1 MTRSCLPTG
10 SLFII
15 ISFPNSLIYTKQ
27 MTQEIQESTD
37 NIMTF
42 KGEQLELPLDLFIP
56 PDAFEIWLEEFE
68 GPLDLLLHI
77 IRKNNFDIVDIPIR
91 NITEQYMAYID
102 HLEEERFELASEY
115 LVMAAWLAEI
125 KSRILLPLP
134 ETDNPDDEALDPRLE
149 LIRRLQIYAQYKE
162 VAQLLSE
169 HSQLYRETFPVS
181 PATPD
186 IKITP
191 PPPTVE
197 LSQLVEAIQKI
208 LARADLRQKHKV
220 ESERISITDRMSQ
233 LINRL
238 STDRATSFRSL
249 FNPEEGRYGITISFL
264 SLLELTRNQT
274 ISLQQEAAY
283 SEIMITLIA

>member
-1 MTRSCLPTG
+1 M
-10 SLFII
+10 
-15 ISFPNSLIYTKQ
+15 
-27 MTQEIQESTD
+27 MMEEIQVTPENTL
-37 NIMTF
+37 IF

-77 IRKNNFDIVDIPIR
+77 IRKNNFDILNIPIR
-91 NITEQYMAYID
+91 SITEQYMSYID

-134 ETDNPDDEALDPRLE
+134 ETDNQEEEELDPRLE
-149 LIRRLQIYAQYKE
+149 LIRRLQVYAQYKE
-162 VAQLLSE
+162 VAQSLSKQP
-169 HSQLYRETFPVS
+169 QLYRETFPVS

-197 LSQLVEAIQKI
+197 LSQLMTAIQKI

-220 ESERISITDRMSQ
+220 ESERISITDRMSD
-233 LINRL
+233 IIDRL
-238 STDRATSFRSL
+238 SITTPTTFSEL

-264 SLLELTRNQT
+264 SLLELTKNQT
-274 ISLQQEAAY
+274 IILQQESAY
-283 SEIMITLIA
+283 SEIMITLAA

>member
-1 MTRSCLPTG
+1 MTT
-10 SLFII
+10 
-15 ISFPNSLIYTKQ
+15 
-27 MTQEIQESTD
+27 EIPASPE
-37 NIMTF
+37 NIMIF

-77 IRKNNFDIVDIPIR
+77 IRKNNFDLLNIPIK

-134 ETDNPDDEALDPRLE
+134 ETDDPEDELLDPRLE
-149 LIRRLQIYAQYKE
+149 LIRRLQVYAQYKE
-162 VAQLLSE
+162 VALKLSAQ
-169 HSQLYRETFPVS
+169 SRLYRDTFPVA

-208 LARADLRQKHKV
+208 LAKAELRQNHKV
-220 ESERISITDRMSQ
+220 ESERITITDRMSQ
-233 LINRL
+233 IIQRL
-238 STDRATSFRSL
+238 SPITATRFNEL
-249 FNPEEGRYGITISFL
+249 FNPAEGRYGITISFL
-264 SLLELTRNQT
+264 SLLELAKNQT
-274 ISLQQEAAY
+274 IVLQQEDAY
-283 SEIMITLIA
+283 QEIMITLAS

>member
-1 MTRSCLPTG
+1 
-10 SLFII
+10 
-15 ISFPNSLIYTKQ
+15 
-27 MTQEIQESTD
+27 MTQEIQTAND
-37 NIMTF
+37 NMMTF

-77 IRKNNFDIVDIPIR
+77 IRKNNFDILNIPIR
-91 NITEQYMAYID
+91 SITEQYMAYID

-134 ETDNPDDEALDPRLE
+134 ETDNPDEEELDPRLE

-162 VAQLLSE
+162 VAQLLSK
-169 HSQLYRETFPVS
+169 QAILYRDTFPVS

-197 LSQLVEAIQKI
+197 LSQLIEAIQKI
-208 LARADLRQKHKV
+208 LAKADLRQKHQV
-220 ESERISITDRMSQ
+220 ESERISITDRMHQIIS
-233 LINRL
+233 RL
-238 STDRATSFRSL
+238 SPTKPTTFNEL
-249 FNPEEGRYGITISFL
+249 FEPEEGRYGITISFL

-274 ISLQQEAAY
+274 IILQQEEAY
-283 SEIMITLIA
+283 TEITITLAA

>member
-1 MTRSCLPTG
+1 MAKELQTIDTE
-10 SLFII
+10 
-15 ISFPNSLIYTKQ
+15 NV
-27 MTQEIQESTD
+27 
-37 NIMTF
+37 MTF

-77 IRKNNFDIVDIPIR
+77 IRKNNFDILNIPIR
-91 NITEQYMAYID
+91 SITEQYMSYID

-134 ETDNPDDEALDPRLE
+134 ESDNPDDEEMDPRLE
-149 LIRRLQIYAQYKE
+149 LIRRLQVYAQYKE
-162 VAQLLSE
+162 IAQSLSK
-169 HSQLYRETFPVS
+169 QPMLYRDTFPVS

-186 IKITP
+186 VKVTP

-197 LSQLVEAIQKI
+197 LSQLIEAVQKI
-208 LARADLRQKHKV
+208 LARADLQQKHKV
-220 ESERISITDRMSQ
+220 ESEKISITDRMSEI
-233 LINRL
+233 INRL
-238 STDRATSFRSL
+238 SPTQPIAFSEL

-264 SLLELTRNQT
+264 SLLELTKNQKIILKQT
-274 ISLQQEAAY
+274 KAY
-283 SEIMITLIA
+283 TEITITLVA